1 MAGQLEIRPSIPEKG
16 KTCFATKNIQR
27 PLGPNQYPIHW
38 ISEVLPHEVQIR
50 MTLTTHLHVMPRWT
64 MYRDIPLHPH
74 NTLWHI
80 KHYFY
85 IEYIYVAGAPLFSTV
100 ELTEYFP
107 VALRPDSRSLPPL
120 KGFRDHTQWT
130 RPTRYDSSGP
140 GISPTQRPP
149 PDIHKR
155 QASMPRAI
163 RKSTI
168 PASERPQT
176 HT

>member
-1 MAGQLEIRPSIPEKG
+1 
-16 KTCFATKNIQR
+16 
-27 PLGPNQYPIHW
+27 
-38 ISEVLPHEVQIR
+38 
-50 MTLTTHLHVMPRWT
+50 
-64 MYRDIPLHPH
+64 MYQDIPPHSH

-80 KHYFY
+80 KHYLY
-85 IEYIYVAGAPLFSTV
+85 IEYVYVAGSPLFSTA

-149 PDIHKR
+149 PNNTRQSQEIGINAPER
-155 QASMPRAI
+155 YSNRQSQQASDRKPTPRPRA
-163 RKSTI
+163 
-168 PASERPQT
+168 
-176 HT
+176 HWD